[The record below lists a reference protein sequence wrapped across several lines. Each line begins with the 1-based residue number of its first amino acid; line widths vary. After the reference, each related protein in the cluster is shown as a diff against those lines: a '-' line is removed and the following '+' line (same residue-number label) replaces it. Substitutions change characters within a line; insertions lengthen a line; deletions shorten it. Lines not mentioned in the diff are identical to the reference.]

1 MRYLLIDDL
10 AHFGWHSIIEKA
22 IIKSEGELETATN
35 YNEAIQKIQTKYD
48 IIFLDV
54 RLTEVDHNIKN
65 IHNYSGFKILQ
76 KIRKEFNSINFSTPI
91 ILITASN
98 EIWNINLF
106 LEHGVDA
113 YYIKEH
119 PGYYAGNDSS
129 RENLL
134 HFQSKF
140 IQLIEISRKR
150 NKIWLLCNQIID
162 VLNEHK
168 YFKNKND
175 KNHNVKLRI
184 TDKLRLGYSILF
196 QPISIF
202 AKEKFL
208 ANNETL
214 SFIVFFSILEEI
226 SKGFT
231 KISDTWDQKFD
242 RLGNWKFRNDEY
254 FVEIDHKSQ
263 TFKFNY
269 YRHKKNQN
277 FDIDNLKNFEVIGLS
292 DQIYSLLF
300 AYDALDSLKEDF
312 KEVNNFRNGVDYIH
326 SSVSNILNKPLISQ
340 DELDKSFEMNI
351 KILSLLN
358 KILKIKIH

>member
-10 AHFGWHSIIEKA
+10 AHSGWKSIIEKA

-35 YNEAIQKIQTKYD
+35 YKEAIEKIQSKYD

-54 RLTEVDHNIKN
+54 RLTEEDHNVKN
-65 IHNYSGFKILQ
+65 IHDYSGFKILQ
-76 KIRKEFNSINFSTPI
+76 NIRKEFYSINFSTPI

-98 EIWNINLF
+98 KIWNINLF
-106 LEHGVDA
+106 LDHGVDA

-119 PGYYAGNDSS
+119 PDHYAGNESS

-134 HFQSKF
+134 NFQSKF
-140 IQLIEISRKR
+140 IELIETSRKK
-150 NKIWLLCNQIID
+150 NEIWQICNQIIVD
-162 VLNEHK
+162 INGHK

-175 KNHNVKLRI
+175 KNNNVKQRI

-196 QPISIF
+196 QPISLF

-231 KISDTWDQKFD
+231 KISDTWDQKFE

-269 YRHKKNQN
+269 FRLKKNQT
-277 FDIDNLKNFEVIGLS
+277 FDVNQLKDFNIIGLS

-300 AYDALDSLKEDF
+300 AYNSSDILEAEFREINK
-312 KEVNNFRNGVDYIH
+312 FRNGVDYIH

-351 KILSLLN
+351 RILSLLK
-358 KILKIKIH
+358 KILQIKIN